1 MRYRPL
7 GRTGQYVSEI
17 CLGAMTF
24 DGGAGFWR
32 AIGTLDQAASTKLV
46 ARALEAGVNFI
57 DTANVY
63 SEGQSEVQ
71 VGQALRDLGVKRED
85 VIIATKVRG
94 RMGTGPNSVGL
105 SRGHIMDQIAGSLKR
120 LGLDHVDLYQIHGFD
135 PVTPLEETLRA
146 LDDCVSR
153 GLVNTIGC
161 SNLAAWQ
168 IMKALGISDKS
179 GFARFETVQA
189 YYSIAG
195 RELEREI
202 VPVVEDQGLG
212 VMVWSP
218 LAGGFLSGKY
228 TRDKRGDNDS
238 RRTVF
243 DFPPVDKER
252 AYDIIDAMAP
262 IAKAHGSSV
271 ARVALAWLLQR
282 KGVMSVIIGAK
293 TVEQLDDNLAAAE
306 LDAHAGR
313 DHETRRGERAQARIS
328 GLDVGA
334 SGRWPRAGPEAESL
348 RISAARDR
356 AAISTGGEDLA
367 QGEMGRDW
375 RRQDRDGKGHPSNAA
390 GQGLRN
396 RRNRL
401 ARSQQGAD
409 GRGKARHSALV
420 RILRGVAG

>member
-1 MRYRPL
+1 
-7 GRTGQYVSEI
+7 
-17 CLGAMTF
+17 
-24 DGGAGFWR
+24 
-32 AIGTLDQAASTKLV
+32 
-46 ARALEAGVNFI
+46 
-57 DTANVY
+57 
-63 SEGQSEVQ
+63 
-71 VGQALRDLGVKRED
+71 
-85 VIIATKVRG
+85 
-94 RMGTGPNSVGL
+94 
-105 SRGHIMDQIAGSLKR
+105 
-120 LGLDHVDLYQIHGFD
+120 VDLYQIHGFD
-135 PVTPLEETLRA
+135 PVTPLEEALRA

-252 AYDIIDAMAP
+252 AYDVMAP

-293 TVEQLDDNLAAAE
+293 SLEQLDDNLAAAE
-306 LDAHAGR
+306 LTLTP
-313 DHETRRGERAQARIS
+313 EEIKK
-328 GLDVGA
+328 LDEA
-334 SGRWPRAGPEAESL
+334 SALKPEYP
-348 RISAARDR
+348 
-356 AAISTGGEDLA
+356 GW
-367 QGEMGRDW
+367 M
-375 RRQDRDGKGHPSNAA
+375 
-390 GQGLRN
+390 
-396 RRNRL
+396 L
-401 ARSQQGAD
+401 ARHAE
-409 GRGKARHSALV
+409 GRVPAAKK
-420 RILRGVAG
+420 